1 MSALYPDLSLTNFP
15 SSVDQF
21 MTFLNIV
28 ASDGPLIAQYQAAM
42 ESGNQTQANQILA
55 QIPQGTQKIITATT
69 LNQLSQAVLAI
80 ERFFLTDIEPY
91 IQTQQES
98 WLTIINQFSYKG
110 NWASGT
116 SYTTN
121 NLVSYT
127 VSGINLVYIAISAPP
142 VGTPPTNTQYWRL
155 LTIQGPQ
162 GDSGEGLSYREEWV
176 NSNSYAINDAV
187 TYNGAIWMAI
197 QPNQNI
203 EPSSNSQYWKLV
215 MNLETTAYPI
225 QDTVPTN
232 LQVGGLWF
240 NTSNNPTQYIYEGD
254 VQDGKTLIASAIT
267 TKGVTTSSS
276 DSFAQM
282 AANIGQIQSSGSD
295 IEYVTVANSSGPI
308 LVAPA
313 PVIYMTTVNASS
325 NTLMHN
331 TWTVD
336 GYTTYYPAKNTIM
349 YISYGF
355 FDTVTGGI
363 EKLDSSTILVTGDGT
378 FTLAR

>member
-1 MSALYPDLSLTNFP
+1 MPNDLYNDLPLTNFP
-15 SSVDQF
+15 SSLDQF

-91 IQTQQES
+91 IQNQQQS
-98 WLTIINQFSYKG
+98 WLTIINQFSYRG
-110 NWASGT
+110 VWASGT

-127 VSGINLVYIAISAPP
+127 VSGINLVYIATSAPP

-176 NSNSYAINDAV
+176 NSNSYAINDSV

-197 QPNQNI
+197 QPSQNI

-232 LQVGGLWF
+232 LQAGGLWF

-267 TKGVTTSSS
+267 AKGVTTSSS

-282 AANIGQIQSSGSD
+282 AVNIEQIQSSN
-295 IEYVTVANSSGPI
+295 IETSTVVDASP
-308 LVAPA
+308 LDFVAPNVFLDITTFNDTDNKL
-313 PVIYMTTVNASS
+313 VIDSYIQRAN
-325 NTLMHN
+325 
-331 TWTVD
+331 
-336 GYTTYYPAKNTIM
+336 TTYNNVVTNTI
-349 YISYGF
+349 ILSSAN
-355 FDTVTGGI
+355 FDTVTGGVQ
-363 EKLDSSTILVTGDGT
+363 KLSNTAIKVTGDGS
-378 FTLAR
+378 FTLSR

>member
-1 MSALYPDLSLTNFP
+1 MPNGLYNDLPLTNFP
-15 SSVDQF
+15 SSLDQF

-55 QIPQGTQKIITATT
+55 QIPQGTQKIITAAT
-69 LNQLSQAVLAI
+69 LNQISQAVLAI

-91 IQTQQES
+91 IQNQQQS
-98 WLTIINQFSYKG
+98 WLTIINQFSYRG
-110 NWASGT
+110 VWASGT

-127 VSGINLVYIAISAPP
+127 VSGINFVYIAISSPP

-197 QPNQNI
+197 QPSQNI

-267 TKGVTTSSS
+267 AKGVTTSSS

-282 AANIGQIQSSGSD
+282 ATNIEQIQSSN
-295 IEYVTVANSSGPI
+295 IETSTVVDASP
-308 LVAPA
+308 LDFVAPNVFLDITTFNDTDNKL
-313 PVIYMTTVNASS
+313 VIDSYIQRAN
-325 NTLMHN
+325 
-331 TWTVD
+331 
-336 GYTTYYPAKNTIM
+336 TTYNNVVTNTI
-349 YISYGF
+349 ILSSAN
-355 FDTVTGGI
+355 FDTVTGGVQ
-363 EKLDSSTILVTGDGT
+363 KLSNTAIKVTGDGS
-378 FTLAR
+378 FTLSR

>member
-1 MSALYPDLSLTNFP
+1 MANDLYNDLPLTNFP

-21 MTFLNIV
+21 MTFLNVV

-42 ESGNQTQANQILA
+42 EAGNQTQANQILA
-55 QIPQGTQKIITATT
+55 QIPQGTQKIITAVT
-69 LNQLSQAVLAI
+69 LNQLSQAILAI

-91 IQTQQES
+91 IETQQQS
-98 WLTIINQFSYKG
+98 WLSVINQFSYKG

-155 LTIQGPQ
+155 LTIQGLQ

-197 QPNQNI
+197 QPNRNI

-232 LQVGGLWF
+232 LQAGGIWF

-254 VQDGKTLIASAIT
+254 VQDSKTLIATAIT
-267 TKGVTTSSS
+267 NKGVTTSSS

-282 AANIGQIQSSGSD
+282 AANIGQIQSSN
-295 IEYVTVANSSGPI
+295 IETSTVVDASPFDF
-308 LVAPA
+308 VAPA
-313 PVIYMTTVNASS
+313 AFLDITTFNDTDNKLV
-325 NTLMHN
+325 
-331 TWTVD
+331 VD
-336 GYTTYYPAKNTIM
+336 SYIQRANTTYNNVVTNTI
-349 YISYGF
+349 ILSSVN
-355 FDTVTGGI
+355 FDTVTGGVQ
-363 EKLDSSTILVTGDGT
+363 KLSNTAIKVTGDGT
-378 FTLAR
+378 FTLSR

>member
-1 MSALYPDLSLTNFP
+1 MPNDLYNDLPLTNFP
-15 SSVDQF
+15 SSLDQF

-91 IQTQQES
+91 IQNQQQS
-98 WLTIINQFSYKG
+98 WLTIINQFSYRG
-110 NWASGT
+110 VWASGT

-127 VSGINLVYIAISAPP
+127 VSGINFVYIAISAPP

-187 TYNGAIWMAI
+187 THNGAIWMAI
-197 QPNQNI
+197 QPSQNI

-215 MNLETTAYPI
+215 MNLETTTYPI

-267 TKGVTTSSS
+267 AKGVTTSSS

-282 AANIGQIQSSGSD
+282 AANIEQIQSSN
-295 IEYVTVANSSGPI
+295 IETSTVVDASP
-308 LVAPA
+308 LDFVAPNVFLDITTFNDTDNKL
-313 PVIYMTTVNASS
+313 VIDSYIQRAN
-325 NTLMHN
+325 
-331 TWTVD
+331 
-336 GYTTYYPAKNTIM
+336 TTYNNVVTNTI
-349 YISYGF
+349 ILSSAN
-355 FDTVTGGI
+355 FDTVTGGVQ
-363 EKLDSSTILVTGDGT
+363 KLSNTAIKVTGDGS
-378 FTLAR
+378 FTLSR

>member
-42 ESGNQTQANQILA
+42 EAGNQTQANQILA
-55 QIPQGTQKIITATT
+55 QIPQGAQKIITAVT
-69 LNQLSQAVLAI
+69 LNQLSQAILAI

-91 IQTQQES
+91 IQNQQQS

-197 QPNQNI
+197 QPSQNI
-203 EPSSNSQYWKLV
+203 EPSLNSQYWELV

-267 TKGVTTSSS
+267 DKGVTTSSS

-282 AANIGQIQSSGSD
+282 AANIERIQSSN
-295 IEYVTVANSSGPI
+295 IETSTIVDASPYDF
-308 LVAPA
+308 VAPS
-313 PVIYMTTVNASS
+313 VSLYITTFNDTDNKLVVNSYIQEA
-325 NTLMHN
+325 N
-331 TWTVD
+331 
-336 GYTTYYPAKNTIM
+336 TTYNNVVTNTI
-349 YISYGF
+349 ILSDAN

-363 EKLDSSTILVTGDGT
+363 QKLSNTAIKVTGDGT
-378 FTLAR
+378 FTLSR

>member
-1 MSALYPDLSLTNFP
+1 MPNDLYNDLPLTNFP

-91 IQTQQES
+91 IQNQQQS

-127 VSGINLVYIAISAPP
+127 VSGINFVYIAISAPP

-155 LTIQGPQ
+155 LTIQGLQ

-197 QPNQNI
+197 QPSQNI

-232 LQVGGLWF
+232 LQAGGLWF

-267 TKGVTTSSS
+267 AKGVTTSSS

-282 AANIGQIQSSGSD
+282 ATNIEQIQSSD
-295 IEYVTVANSSGPI
+295 IEYVTVSYSSGQI
-308 LVAPA
+308 LVAST
-313 PVIYMTTVNASS
+313 PVIDITIVNASN
-325 NTLMHN
+325 NTLVHR

-363 EKLDSSTILVTGDGT
+363 EKLNSSTILVTGDGT

>member
-1 MSALYPDLSLTNFP
+1 MPNDLYNDLPLTNFP
-15 SSVDQF
+15 SSLDQF

-28 ASDGPLIAQYQAAM
+28 ASDGPLIAQYHAAI
-42 ESGNQTQANQILA
+42 EAGNQTQANQILA
-55 QIPQGTQKIITATT
+55 QIPQGTQKIITAAT

-91 IQTQQES
+91 IQNQQQS

-197 QPNQNI
+197 HPSQNI

-267 TKGVTTSSS
+267 AKGVTTSSS

-282 AANIGQIQSSGSD
+282 AENIEQIQFSN
-295 IEYVTVANSSGPI
+295 IETSTVVDASPFDF
-308 LVAPA
+308 VAPNA
-313 PVIYMTTVNASS
+313 FLDITTFNDTDNKLV
-325 NTLMHN
+325 
-331 TWTVD
+331 VD
-336 GYTTYYPAKNTIM
+336 SYIQHANTTYNNVVTNTI
-349 YISYGF
+349 ILSSVN
-355 FDTVTGGI
+355 FDTVTGGVQ
-363 EKLDSSTILVTGDGT
+363 KLSNTAIKVTGDGS
-378 FTLAR
+378 FTLSR

>member
-21 MTFLNIV
+21 MTFLNVV

-42 ESGNQTQANQILA
+42 EAGNQTQANQILA
-55 QIPQGTQKIITATT
+55 QIPQGTQKIITAVT
-69 LNQLSQAVLAI
+69 LNQLSQAILAI

-91 IQTQQES
+91 ITQQQQS
-98 WLTIINQFSYKG
+98 WLSVINQFSYEG
-110 NWASGT
+110 VWQSGT
-116 SYTTN
+116 PYVVN
-121 NLVSYT
+121 NMVSYT
-127 VSGINLVYIAISAPP
+127 VSGLNLIYIATSSPP

-155 LTIQGPQ
+155 LTIQGQQ

-197 QPNQNI
+197 QPNRNI
-203 EPSSNSQYWKLV
+203 EPAPNSQYWKLV

-240 NTSNNPTQYIYEGD
+240 NTSNNLTQYIYEGD

-267 TKGVTTSSS
+267 DKGVTTSSS

-282 AANIGQIQSSGSD
+282 AANIERIQSSN
-295 IEYVTVANSSGPI
+295 IETSTIVDASPYDF
-308 LVAPA
+308 VAPS
-313 PVIYMTTVNASS
+313 VSLYITTFNDTNNKLVVSS
-325 NTLMHN
+325 YIQEAN
-331 TWTVD
+331 
-336 GYTTYYPAKNTIM
+336 TTYNNVVTNTI
-349 YISYGF
+349 ILSDAN

-363 EKLDSSTILVTGDGT
+363 QKLSNTAIKVTGDGT
-378 FTLAR
+378 FTLSR

>member
-1 MSALYPDLSLTNFP
+1 MSTLYQDLPFTQYPGNL
-15 SSVDQF
+15 D
-21 MTFLNIV
+21 TFTQWLNIV
-28 ASDGPLIAQYQAAM
+28 ASDGPLVAQYQAAM
-42 ESGNQTQANQILA
+42 EAGNTTLANQILA
-55 QIPQGTQKIITATT
+55 QIPQGTQKIITAID
-69 LNQLSQAVLAI
+69 LNKLTQAIQAV
-80 ERFFLTDIEPY
+80 ERFYKTDIKPY
-91 IQTQQES
+91 IQNQQQS

-187 TYNGAIWMAI
+187 TYNGAIWMAV
-197 QPNQNI
+197 QPNRNI
-203 EPSSNSQYWKLV
+203 EPSPNSQYWKLV

-232 LQVGGLWF
+232 LQAGGIWF

-254 VQDGKTLIASAIT
+254 VQDGKNLIATAIT
-267 TKGVTTSSS
+267 NKGVTTASS

-282 AANIGQIQSSGSD
+282 AANIEQIQSSS
-295 IEYVTVANSSGPI
+295 IETSTVVDASP
-308 LVAPA
+308 LDFVAPNA
-313 PVIYMTTVNASS
+313 FLDITTFNDTDNKLV
-325 NTLMHN
+325 
-331 TWTVD
+331 VD
-336 GYTTYYPAKNTIM
+336 SYIQRANTTYNNVVTNTI
-349 YISYGF
+349 ILSSVN
-355 FDTVTGGI
+355 FDTVTGGVQ
-363 EKLDSSTILVTGDGT
+363 KLSNTAIKVTGDGT

>member
-1 MSALYPDLSLTNFP
+1 MPNDLYNDLPLTNFP
-15 SSVDQF
+15 SSLDQF

-91 IQTQQES
+91 IQNQQQS
-98 WLTIINQFSYKG
+98 WLTIINQFSYRG
-110 NWASGT
+110 VWASGT

-127 VSGINLVYIAISAPP
+127 VSGINFVYIAISAPP

-155 LTIQGPQ
+155 LTIQGLQ
-162 GDSGEGLSYREEWV
+162 GDSGEGLSYRGEWV
-176 NSNSYAINDAV
+176 NSNSYAINDSV

-197 QPNQNI
+197 QPSQNI

-215 MNLETTAYPI
+215 MNLETTTYPI

-267 TKGVTTSSS
+267 AKGVTTSSS

-282 AANIGQIQSSGSD
+282 ATNIEQIQSSN
-295 IEYVTVANSSGPI
+295 IETSTVVDASP
-308 LVAPA
+308 LDFVAPNVFLDITTFNDTDNKL
-313 PVIYMTTVNASS
+313 VIDSYIQRAN
-325 NTLMHN
+325 
-331 TWTVD
+331 
-336 GYTTYYPAKNTIM
+336 TTYNNVVTNTI
-349 YISYGF
+349 ILSSAN
-355 FDTVTGGI
+355 FDTVTGGVQ
-363 EKLDSSTILVTGDGT
+363 KLSNTAIKVTGDGT
-378 FTLAR
+378 FTLSR